1 MTTTEHIVIYGILGD
16 KPYRS
21 KHRYTPEQAAEIRDI
36 TIKTAYSVI
45 DEIAPGERKVWAEHW
60 SPRHPM
66 PNLRWSIQIVRA
78 VKTEVEVTD
87 VSDRTVLKIGIA
99 VVVAVVI
106 IAVVVAAAFVLR

>member
-45 DEIAPGERKVWAEHW
+45 DEIAPGERKVWAE
-60 SPRHPM
+60 P
-66 PNLRWSIQIVRA
+66 LVA
-78 VKTEVEVTD
+78 G
-87 VSDRTVLKIGIA
+87 VSDA
-99 VVVAVVI
+99 
-106 IAVVVAAAFVLR
+106 